1 MAGRKPKPTH
11 LKLIT
16 GNPGKRKLNLNEP
29 IPIGELKAPPDWFTD
44 EQKDIWNYAIQHAP
58 PGLLKMIDASVLM
71 VWTVARDTHQKA
83 STAFA
88 KSKMLYT
95 SKNGDPMQ
103 NPLLPVI
110 NKQAVLM
117 MKAAG
122 ELGFTPSSR
131 SRIEID
137 GYGNTQPENPLE
149 KYL

>member
-1 MAGRKPKPTH
+1 MLGRKPIPTH
-11 LKLIT
+11 LKLVK
-16 GNPGKRKLNLNEP
+16 GNPGKRKINRREP
-29 IPIGELKAPPDWFTD
+29 QPIGELKTAPDWLTD
-44 EQKDIWNYAIQHAP
+44 EQKEIWNYAITHAP
-58 PGLLKMIDASVLM
+58 PGLLKMIDASVLV

-83 STAFA
+83 AQNFA

-95 SKNGDPMQ
+95 TKSGDPMQ
-103 NPLLPVI
+103 NPLLPVM
-110 NKQAVLM
+110 NKQAILM

-137 GYGNTQPENPLE
+137 GYGPQQSKNPLD